1 MYMYTRDQGQDWS
14 MQTSCSVNNMFIIW
28 QKQEQFKSF
37 IVTDFWNGDSL
48 NLISPKFAPA
58 RYFFSWSAFWH
69 LQK

>member
-1 MYMYTRDQGQDWS
+1 
-14 MQTSCSVNNMFIIW
+14 MFIIW

-58 RYFFSWSAFWH
+58 RYFFPGQLFGIYRNKYW
-69 LQK
+69 